1 MLVLEMENF
10 LILMLEPYALK
21 GARTVLRG
29 GTIRKDQPPQ
39 SG

>member
-21 GARTVLRG
+21 GARTVLEG
-29 GTIRKDQPPQ
+29 AKLETVD
-39 SG
+39 